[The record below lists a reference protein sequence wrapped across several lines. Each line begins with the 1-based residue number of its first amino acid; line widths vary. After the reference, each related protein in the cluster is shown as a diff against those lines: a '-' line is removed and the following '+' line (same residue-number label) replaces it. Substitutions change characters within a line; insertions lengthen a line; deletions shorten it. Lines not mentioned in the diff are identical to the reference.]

1 MKIPA
6 RYQVFVKPVIL
17 LDKDEERLAPHLA
30 GWRGLA
36 NILLIGVNEPD
47 LQRLIVMELLG
58 KQRQKIL
65 NRLVG
70 HLSRV
75 HAREVKERIRRVIA
89 SQRVSAAKVILDRA
103 LGPVKLPSNW
113 RTIRCSLTPKS
124 KKRS

>member
-1 MKIPA
+1 MKIPQ
-6 RYQVFVKPVIL
+6 RYQVFAKPVIL

-30 GWRGLA
+30 GWMGLA
-36 NILLIGVNEPD
+36 DLLLIGVNEPD

-75 HAREVKERIRRVIA
+75 HAREVKRRI
-89 SQRVSAAKVILDRA
+89 QRCLKS
-103 LGPVKLPSNW
+103 PS
-113 RTIRCSLTPKS
+113 RK
-124 KKRS
+124 

>member
-1 MKIPA
+1 MKIPQRFQIFSA
-6 RYQVFVKPVIL
+6 PVIL
-17 LDKDEERLAPHLA
+17 LDKDQERLAPHLA
-30 GWRGLA
+30 GWMGLA

-75 HAREVKERIRRVIA
+75 HAREIKERIRRVIA
-89 SQRVSAAKVILDRA
+89 SQRVSAASVILDRA

-113 RTIRCSLTPKS
+113 RTIRCSLKPKS

>member
-1 MKIPA
+1 MKIPL
-6 RYQVFVKPVIL
+6 RFQVFDRPVIL
-17 LDKDEERLAPHLA
+17 LDKDQERLAPHLA
-30 GWRGLA
+30 GWMGLA

-75 HAREVKERIRRVIA
+75 HAKEIKERIRRIIGGPRLRTA
-89 SQRVSAAKVILDRA
+89 QAILDRA
-103 LGPVKLPSNW
+103 LGPVTMPRNW
-113 RTIRCSLTPKS
+113 RILRCSPRRK
-124 KKRS
+124 

>member
-1 MKIPA
+1 MRIPT
-6 RYQVFVKPVIL
+6 RFQVFDRPVIL
-17 LDKDEERLAPHLA
+17 LDKDQERLAPHLA
-30 GWRGLA
+30 GWMGLA

-75 HAREVKERIRRVIA
+75 HAREIKQRI
-89 SQRVSAAKVILDRA
+89 QRCLRY
-103 LGPVKLPSNW
+103 
-113 RTIRCSLTPKS
+113 
-124 KKRS
+124 